1 MTENSTS
8 TALAVTKPTELKTK
22 KLILLRHGESLSNQQ
37 KKFTGWSDV
46 PLSAKGE
53 REAVQAAEI
62 LVKGG
67 YQFDVCFTSVLQ
79 RAIVTAQIV
88 LAVMEQANR
97 PVYQHWRLNERHYG
111 ALEDLGRLGAVTK
124 FGVWP
129 VLGCQVQFDAAPPS
143 LNKHDVR
150 FPGNNPNY
158 ADIDKNI
165 LPIGESMEQTV
176 ARIEPYWKN
185 ILQSS
190 LKNNQCVLVV
200 AHRNSLRALMMLV
213 DGLTQGQVM
222 KSRLATG
229 RPLVYELDENLK
241 PLRHYYADKKN

>member
-88 LAVMEQANR
+88 
-97 PVYQHWRLNERHYG
+97 
-111 ALEDLGRLGAVTK
+111 
-124 FGVWP
+124 
-129 VLGCQVQFDAAPPS
+129 
-143 LNKHDVR
+143 
-150 FPGNNPNY
+150 
-158 ADIDKNI
+158 
-165 LPIGESMEQTV
+165 
-176 ARIEPYWKN
+176 
-185 ILQSS
+185 
-190 LKNNQCVLVV
+190 
-200 AHRNSLRALMMLV
+200 
-213 DGLTQGQVM
+213 
-222 KSRLATG
+222 
-229 RPLVYELDENLK
+229 
-241 PLRHYYADKKN
+241 